1 MTTRYL
7 FIDEAG
13 NLDFSPSGSK
23 LFIFI
28 CLSGELRASGL
39 LRLHGLRKDMLRR
52 GWDIEYFHASENK
65 PDVRREVF
73 EALRDSHVAGEA
85 VALVVHKASVPEND
99 RDAGTFY
106 AKFLA
111 LAISH
116 AVTGAGEEHIIV
128 TDSIPIQKKRKAV
141 EKALR
146 GVLAESHVKS
156 KIYHHASK
164 SHLELQ
170 CVDYLGWAIWRHLT
184 KGETLEDK
192 IPKAIQSTI
201 LRWPYA

>member
-28 CLSGELRASGL
+28 CLTGELRASGL
-39 LRLHGLRKDMLRR
+39 LRLHGLRKDMLSR

-65 PDVRREVF
+65 PGVRSEVF
-73 EALRDSHVAGEA
+73 EALRDCHVTGKVLALAIEKSA
-85 VALVVHKASVPEND
+85 VPVDE
-99 RDAGTFY
+99 RDAGAFY

-111 LAISH
+111 LAIGHSV
-116 AVTGAGEEHIIV
+116 AKADEENVII

-146 GVLAESHVKS
+146 GVVAEPHTRTR
-156 KIYHHASK
+156 IYHHASK

-170 CVDYLGWAIWRHLT
+170 CVDYFGWAVWRHLT
-184 KGETLEDK
+184 KGEPLRDR
-192 IPKAIQSTI
+192 IPEAIGSTI
-201 LRWPYA
+201 LRWPDE

>member
-28 CLSGELRASGL
+28 CLTGELRASGL

-65 PDVRREVF
+65 PGVRSEVF
-73 EALRDSHVAGEA
+73 EALRNCHVAGNV
-85 VALVVHKASVPEND
+85 VALAVEKSAVPADE
-99 RDAGTFY
+99 RDAGAFY

-111 LAISH
+111 LAIGHS
-116 AVTGAGEEHIIV
+116 VTTTSEEHVII

-146 GVLAESHVKS
+146 GVLAETHTRTR
-156 KIYHHASK
+156 IYHHASK

-170 CVDYLGWAIWRHLT
+170 CVDYFGWAIWRHLT
-184 KGETLEDK
+184 KGESLKER
-192 IPKAIQSTI
+192 IPEAIGATI
-201 LRWPYA
+201 LRWPEA

>member
-28 CLSGELRASGL
+28 CLTGELRASGL
-39 LRLHGLRKDMLRR
+39 LRLHGLRKDMLSR

-65 PDVRREVF
+65 PGVRSEVF
-73 EALRDSHVAGEA
+73 EALRDCHVTGKV
-85 VALVVHKASVPEND
+85 VALAVEKSAVPADE
-99 RDAGTFY
+99 RDAGAFY

-111 LAISH
+111 LAIGHSV
-116 AVTGAGEEHIIV
+116 ARANEEHVII

-146 GVLAESHVKS
+146 GVVAETLTRTR
-156 KIYHHASK
+156 IYHHASK

-170 CVDYLGWAIWRHLT
+170 CVDYFGWAIWRHLT
-184 KGETLEDK
+184 KGEPLGDR
-192 IPKAIQSTI
+192 IPEAIESTI
-201 LRWPYA
+201 LRWPEV

>member
-1 MTTRYL
+1 MATKYL

-28 CLSGELRASGL
+28 CLTGELRASGL

-65 PDVRREVF
+65 PCVRFEVF
-73 EALRDSHVAGEA
+73 EALRDCHVTGKVMALA
-85 VALVVHKASVPEND
+85 VEKSAIPENE
-99 RDAGTFY
+99 RDAGAFY

-111 LAISH
+111 LAIGH
-116 AVTGAGEEHIIV
+116 TIGVADEEHVIV
-128 TDSIPIQKKRKAV
+128 TDSMPIQKKRKAV

-146 GVLAESHVKS
+146 GVFAHSHTRTR
-156 KIYHHASK
+156 IYHHASK
-164 SHLELQ
+164 SHPELQ
-170 CVDYLGWAIWRHLT
+170 CVDYFGWAIWRHLT
-184 KGETLEDK
+184 KGESLQGR
-192 IPKAIQSTI
+192 IPEAIGSTV
-201 LRWPYA
+201 RFWPES

>member
-28 CLSGELRASGL
+28 CLAGELRASGFL
-39 LRLHGLRKDMLRR
+39 GLNALRKDLLRR
-52 GWDIEYFHASENK
+52 GWDIAYFHASENK

-73 EALRDSHVAGEA
+73 EALREAHVAGEA
-85 VALVVHKASVPEND
+85 VAFVIDKVSVPETE
-99 RDAGTFY
+99 REAGIFY

-111 LAISH
+111 LAINH
-116 AVTGAGEEHIIV
+116 AISGAGEEYVIV

-146 GVLAESHVKS
+146 GVVAETHAKT

-170 CVDYLGWAIWRHLT
+170 CADYFGWAIWRHLT
-184 KGETLEDK
+184 KGDTLDDK
-192 IPKAIQSTI
+192 IPIAIQSKI
-201 LRWPYA
+201 LRWPGA